1 MPGTFGVVALLGFG
15 ALAIEGSSRASQRSV
30 KTRRLG
36 WAAGLTLIIVSVA
49 GPVIHLWRERATVP
63 APAEPISHQ
72 AESLPPELAD
82 SHAWVWADL
91 LTGTLWYYHQKPAFK
106 IQFSDPR
113 TRALLFK
120 HVFDR
125 GDRQYLVQDSERMQ
139 TYINE
144 IAQLGGSLELRG
156 KIEGQPYF
164 LVHWPATGP
173 EIGNA
178 SRPN

>member
-1 MPGTFGVVALLGFG
+1 
-15 ALAIEGSSRASQRSV
+15 
-30 KTRRLG
+30 
-36 WAAGLTLIIVSVA
+36 
-49 GPVIHLWRERATVP
+49 
-63 APAEPISHQ
+63 
-72 AESLPPELAD
+72 
-82 SHAWVWADL
+82 VWADL